1 MDYNQNT
8 ITELYT
14 VFMNETGYTEFGM
27 KHVQHLL
34 IKRNLTKFYITILSS

>member
-27 KHVQHLL
+27 KQCTAFT
-34 IKRNLTKFYITILSS
+34 N